1 MKLAK
6 GRRRARMNPDTLN
19 NLLTISLMGQSIEE
33 FNPKECKQVVKSVRV
48 HSGPP
53 PSFCQLH
60 YRERTLISH

>member
-33 FNPKECKQVVKSVRV
+33 FNLK
-48 HSGPP
+48 
-53 PSFCQLH
+53 
-60 YRERTLISH
+60 